1 MEAQRVGQIEWL
13 KGSRTGRTI
22 LARLGMETVADP
34 QSLGKQEEREA
45 LACTPLNHLRSKNT
59 RPVAALV
66 EADRDAPFNVPNNL
80 LLSQLCGRHHLERP
94 KQRVRS
100 HNPRVVRTIG
110 SSSFHPRVSLSAAC
124 NVDVAGRFDCHP
136 EPGIN
141 RVRCERRGCCF
152 RNDSGQGG
160 TTPTCYF
167 PTGFSGYKVT
177 HISDSPSGV
186 TMTRMR
192 RVRPSG
198 LPEDAAEIDV
208 EATFPSD
215 TTARLT
221 VTSANDPYRT
231 EVPPVPAMR
240 EAASSMLAVFTTKLG
255 DVVVYRTSDRQI
267 LFETDLS
274 RLVYTPRFVQLV
286 TLVPTTSLYGLG
298 ERKGRLLRD
307 ISTPH
312 VGFNRD
318 LLAVYLDIVGRPAMP
333 PFWALGLHALV
344 RRVATNSPEADVYE
358 GVLNGSSQ
366 VLVTLVPTTSLYG
379 LGERKGR
386 LLRDISTPHVGF
398 NRDLLAVDVAWMPI
412 DVEKDTCEHGLFKE
426 MSYRQPAVRVMHTL
440 GPTLSI
446 HPSATPV
453 CRFAEHEAGH
463 LGLLLTDQKREV
475 PLQAEVLAPG
485 ITSYVLDFSGPRYD
499 VYLSKVLKFTPRR
512 APLDGF
518 WLDRNEP
525 TLATVEPPGGCVMDG
540 WDEVPYLP
548 AMLRTS
554 EAPLNRNTLCM
565 SQQLGAGP
573 HFVAHNAIPYQQ
585 AKAAHDVMGKL
596 FRKRPLIVSR
606 SSYSG
611 IGKYAGHVIHGLQPT
626 WQDLLLSV
634 PMLLTASL
642 LGMPLSGA
650 EICGEGFDRSLP
662 IDEELC
668 ATWFSLAMFY
678 PLVKTN
684 KPEIYQ
690 SASSSFSSA
699 FHSEM
704 IDMVKIRLALRP
716 YLYYLFHRS
725 HVAGETVAR
734 PLFVEFPNDSEAAR
748 IDNQFLWGSA
758 LMIVPILK
766 PNVTQW
772 LAYVPEGVWYDFET
786 CAAIDSSRL
795 PRGPSKMSGGFR
807 ELRRGRHRVLL
818 LLRGGNIVPLS
829 ATSPRRLRDGEVLNY
844 TLLVML
850 DEQSQARGSIFCDDG
865 VSLGTYET
873 GAYGLADITFVKD
886 TMLVS
891 PRHAGFAC
899 GVVREVRFMGL
910 SPEPILR
917 ASLNDLPVT
926 LTTQNN
932 QAIITGISMY
942 LNETG
947 IMVLH
952 WKERDENSTKSSL
965 HISG

>member
-1 MEAQRVGQIEWL
+1 
-13 KGSRTGRTI
+13 
-22 LARLGMETVADP
+22 
-34 QSLGKQEEREA
+34 
-45 LACTPLNHLRSKNT
+45 
-59 RPVAALV
+59 
-66 EADRDAPFNVPNNL
+66 
-80 LLSQLCGRHHLERP
+80 
-94 KQRVRS
+94 
-100 HNPRVVRTIG
+100 
-110 SSSFHPRVSLSAAC
+110 
-124 NVDVAGRFDCHP
+124 
-136 EPGIN
+136 
-141 RVRCERRGCCF
+141 
-152 RNDSGQGG
+152 
-160 TTPTCYF
+160 
-167 PTGFSGYKVT
+167 
-177 HISDSPSGV
+177 
-186 TMTRMR
+186 
-192 RVRPSG
+192 
-198 LPEDAAEIDV
+198 
-208 EATFPSD
+208 
-215 TTARLT
+215 
-221 VTSANDPYRT
+221 
-231 EVPPVPAMR
+231 MR

-318 LLAVYLDIVGRPAMP
+318 LLAVNATSSFFHGSHPFYLGFDGVGTSFGVYFRTSSIYEVVGHPTPALTFRSLGSQVDVFVFGGPSPADVVRQYLDIVGRPAMP

-366 VLVTLVPTTSLYG
+366 
-379 LGERKGR
+379 
-386 LLRDISTPHVGF
+386 
-398 NRDLLAVDVAWMPI
+398 VDVAWMPI

-525 TLATVEPPGGCVMDG
+525 TLATVEPPGGCAMDG

-548 AMLRTS
+548 AMLLTS

-734 PLFVEFPNDSEAAR
+734 PLFVEFPNDGEAAR

-818 LLRGGNIVPLS
+818 LLRGGNIVPVS
-829 ATSPRRLRDGEVLNY
+829 ATSPRRLRDGEMLNY

-865 VSLGTYET
+865 VSLGTYES

-910 SPEPILR
+910 SPEPLLR
-917 ASLNDLPVT
+917 ASLSDLPVT
-926 LTTQNN
+926 LSTQNN
-932 QAIITGISMY
+932 QGRRAGESDAAAVY
-942 LNETG
+942 G
-947 IMVLH
+947 
-952 WKERDENSTKSSL
+952 R
-965 HISG
+965 